1 MKLISTQLYLRCT
14 TGYCASSINPTSLI
28 AHTLYLSRQVGRWP
42 QASKPTSAKTSKT
55 LDFDIA
61 SDELISHA
69 RPCRVKSIFTLV
81 LNSAH
86 DQRTRYFKVQSMA
99 PSLCP
104 VDQRLSRQMSNC
116 SALKGVRPEAW
127 PQIEAP
133 CMQKTAPKP
142 MTTTRTMS

>member
-1 MKLISTQLYLRCT
+1 MAAGFK
-14 TGYCASSINPTSLI
+14 AD
-28 AHTLYLSRQVGRWP
+28 
-42 QASKPTSAKTSKT
+42 KEKTSKA

-69 RPCRVKSIFTLV
+69 RPRRVKYMFTLV

-86 DQRTRYFKVQSMA
+86 DQRTRYLKVQSMA

-104 VDQRLSRQMSNC
+104 VDHRLSRQMSNC
-116 SALKGVRPEAW
+116 STLKGLRPEAW

-142 MTTTRTMS
+142 MTTRTMT